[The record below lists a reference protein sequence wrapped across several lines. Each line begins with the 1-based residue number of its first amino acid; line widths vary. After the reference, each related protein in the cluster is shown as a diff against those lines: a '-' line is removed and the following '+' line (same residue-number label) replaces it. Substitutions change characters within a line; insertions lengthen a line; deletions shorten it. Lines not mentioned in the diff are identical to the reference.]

1 MKIVRLVPRLSDA
14 DDVVKKY
21 CRRNFKAPCSV
32 ELIYVPF
39 VLFGYRIELTSLF
52 GNRKTEKGIFLAD
65 LLQGIPI
72 NIKKNTKFVFED
84 GCLQEEFKGLVGSA
98 LIDPSDVIKDDK
110 TITVLIEKEQ
120 VPQEQV
126 LPIVLDEQ
134 TAIKTGRN
142 LLMYDIMKLT
152 GSLRYRSIDIITEP
166 ETRTLYYPYWLIYYR
181 DRKNKMQFDVLDGLS
196 GQKEG
201 GQIIKSV
208 KIGLV
213 EEHKKNV
220 EKIYLEEGVSRN

>member
-14 DDVVKKY
+14 DDVIKRY
-21 CRRNFKAPCSV
+21 CRKTFKAPCSV
-32 ELIYVPF
+32 ELVYVPF
-39 VLFGYRIELTSLF
+39 VLFRYRIELASLF
-52 GNRKTEKGIFLAD
+52 GKRKTEKGIFLVD
-65 LLQGIPI
+65 SLQGIPI
-72 NIKKNTKFVFED
+72 NIKNNTKFVFED
-84 GCLQEEFKGLVGSA
+84 GCLQEEFKGLIGSA
-98 LIDPSDVIKDDK
+98 LLIDSSDVIKDDK

-126 LPIVLDEQ
+126 LPKVLDEQ
-134 TAIKTGRN
+134 TAIKRGKN

-152 GSLRYRSIDIITEP
+152 GSLRYRSVDIIPEP

-181 DRKNKMQFDVLDGLS
+181 NRKNIMQFDVLDGLS

-213 EEHKKNV
+213 EKHKNV
-220 EKIYLEEGVSRN
+220 EKIYLEEASKN